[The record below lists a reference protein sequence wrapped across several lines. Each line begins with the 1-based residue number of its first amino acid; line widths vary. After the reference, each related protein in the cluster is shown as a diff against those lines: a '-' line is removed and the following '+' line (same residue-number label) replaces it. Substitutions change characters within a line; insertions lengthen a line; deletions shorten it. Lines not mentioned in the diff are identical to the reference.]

1 MQLTSNECFMTQIL
15 NCGYGDL
22 DMLDNVYS
30 KLAEEC
36 CDIETVIEDLIVCTN
51 LSLNSLLSDVYY
63 YITREITEQAKNTI
77 NRDDM
82 LQEFIEENKL
92 NKDDIDVIEL
102 TLKLNQIQNTYPFA
116 NCLDT
121 HFNSDLDNTVDFDKS
136 ITENVNLLLMHL
148 IKEQ

>member
-36 CDIETVIEDLIVCTN
+36 CDVETVIEDLIVCTN

-82 LQEFIEENKL
+82 LQEFIEENEL

-116 NCLDT
+116 NCQDT
-121 HFNSDLDNTVDFDKS
+121 HFNSDLDNTVDFNKS

>member
-36 CDIETVIEDLIVCTN
+36 CDVETVIEDLIVCTN

-82 LQEFIEENKL
+82 FQEFIEENKL

-116 NCLDT
+116 NCQDT

>member
-36 CDIETVIEDLIVCTN
+36 CDVETVIEDLIACTN

-77 NRDDM
+77 NRDDIF
-82 LQEFIEENKL
+82 QEFIEENKL

>member
-1 MQLTSNECFMTQIL
+1 MQLTSSECFMTQIL
-15 NCGYGDL
+15 NCGYADL

-82 LQEFIEENKL
+82 LQEFIEEKEL

>member
-1 MQLTSNECFMTQIL
+1 MQLTSSECFMTQIL
-15 NCGYGDL
+15 NCGYADL

-82 LQEFIEENKL
+82 LQEFIEEKEL

-121 HFNSDLDNTVDFDKS
+121 HFNSDLDNTVDFNKS

>member
-116 NCLDT
+116 NCQDT

>member
-1 MQLTSNECFMTQIL
+1 MQLTSSECFMTQIL
-15 NCGYGDL
+15 NCGYADL

-82 LQEFIEENKL
+82 FQEFIEENKL

-121 HFNSDLDNTVDFDKS
+121 HFNSDLDNTVDFNKS

>member
-36 CDIETVIEDLIVCTN
+36 CDVETVIEDLIVCTN

-77 NRDDM
+77 NRNDM

-116 NCLDT
+116 NCQDT

>member
-1 MQLTSNECFMTQIL
+1 MQLTSSECFMTKIL
-15 NCGYGDL
+15 DCGYGDL

-36 CDIETVIEDLIVCTN
+36 CDIDDVIADLQASGC
-51 LSLNSLLSDVYY
+51 LSLNYLLERVYY
-63 YITREITEQAKNTI
+63 YIKCEIVKQAKNTI

-82 LQEFIEENKL
+82 FQEFIEETGL
-92 NKDDIDVIEL
+92 NE
-102 TLKLNQIQNTYPFA
+102 NQIDKEDLEACINDIEDSYPYA
-116 NCLDT
+116 NCQDT
-121 HFNSDLDNTVDFDKS
+121 HFDSDLDNTVDFDKS

>member
-82 LQEFIEENKL
+82 FQEFIEENKL

-121 HFNSDLDNTVDFDKS
+121 HFNSDLDNTVDFNKS